1 MRNRQ
6 ISNLDTQFSRD
17 MLYQLVEYQNA
28 RIKALEQEISAKDD
42 TIKYLVSDI
51 TNLVLKQQQ
60 YDY

>member
-17 MLYQLVEYQNA
+17 MLYQLIEYQNA

-42 TIKYLVSDI
+42 TIKYLINDI
-51 TNLVLKQQQ
+51 TNLQTTAL
-60 YDY
+60 